1 MLTQPGCKARQR
13 RLLKWMEKE
22 QWDLFM
28 TSDYRTVY
36 YFTGLLGSKDFPTL
50 FLQSSD
56 GKTCL
61 VANTQGTGFCDEQVS
76 LETYSVERS
85 IDMPAHDAARL
96 LKELLKSLQPVQRC
110 AVERGTTAGLYEQIV
125 IDGFP
130 GMQLLDASRVLL
142 ALRKRKEEDEIAG
155 VKESLKYCAVAYQAA
170 RDIIAPGLTEIDVYN
185 AMLGA
190 ITRAAGTSI
199 AFAGDFACGE
209 RGIKEGGAPTSR
221 KIQNGD
227 LYILDIFPAVDLY
240 FADTCRTFAVGEP
253 TDLQQEGWQLVMDAV
268 RLAESLV
275 KPGVSARSVYSGV
288 KEFLDCHPLSEK
300 SFWHHAGHGLGHRGH
315 EAPRIIPGTDDVF
328 EEGDVFTLEPG
339 IYTQALQGGI
349 RLEDNYVLRAGGPE
363 DLFNFPWSL

>member
-1 MLTQPGCKARQR
+1 VLTQAGCKARQR

-50 FLQSSD
+50 FLQGSD

-61 VANTQGTGFCDEQVS
+61 IASTKGPGVCDEQVL

-85 IDMPAHDAARL
+85 IDRPAHDAARL
-96 LKELLKSLQPVQRC
+96 LKELLKSFQPVKRC

-125 IDGFP
+125 TDGFP
-130 GMQLLDASRVLL
+130 GIELLDASRVLL

-155 VKESLKYCAVAYQAA
+155 VKESLKYCAVGYQAA

-185 AMLGA
+185 AMQAA
-190 ITRAAGTSI
+190 ITRAVGTTI
-199 AFAGDFACGE
+199 TFAGDFACGE
-209 RGIKEGGAPTSR
+209 RGIKEGGPPTSR

-253 TDLQQEGWQLVMDAV
+253 TDLQQQAWQLVMDGV

-275 KPGVSARSVYSGV
+275 KPGVSARSVYSRV
-288 KEFLDCHPLSEK
+288 KEFLDSHPLSEK
-300 SFWHHAGHGLGHRGH
+300 SFWHHLGHGLGHRGH
-315 EAPRIIPGTDDVF
+315 EAPRIIPGTGDVF
-328 EEGDVFTLEPG
+328 DERDVFTLEPG
-339 IYTQALQGGI
+339 IYTKALQGGI

-363 DLFNFPWSL
+363 DLFDFPWSL

>member
-1 MLTQPGCKARQR
+1 MLTQPGCKARQN
-13 RLLKWMEKE
+13 RLTEWMDKE
-22 QWDLFM
+22 RWDLFM

-36 YFTGLLGSKDFPTL
+36 YFTGLLGSKEFPTL
-50 FLQSSD
+50 FLQGSD

-61 VANTQGTGFCDEQVS
+61 VANTQGQGFCDEQVL

-85 IDMPAHDAARL
+85 IDMPAHDAAGL
-96 LKELLKSLQPVQRC
+96 LKELLKSFQQLKRC

-125 IDGFP
+125 TDGCP
-130 GMQLLDASRVLL
+130 GVQFLDATKALL

-155 VKESLKYCAVAYQAA
+155 VKESLKHCAVAYQAA

-185 AMLGA
+185 AMQGA

-199 AFAGDFACGE
+199 TFAGDFACGE
-209 RGIKEGGAPTSR
+209 RGIKEGGPPTSR
-221 KIQNGD
+221 KIKNGD

-253 TDLQQEGWQLVMDAV
+253 TGLQQQAWQLVMDAV

-275 KPGVSARSVYSGV
+275 KPGVSARSVYSRV
-288 KEFLDCHPLSEK
+288 KEFLDSHPLSEK
-300 SFWHHAGHGLGHRGH
+300 SFWHHAGHGIGHRGH

-339 IYTQALQGGI
+339 IYTKALQGGI
-349 RLEDNYVLRAGGPE
+349 RLEDNYVLRARGPE
-363 DLFNFPWSL
+363 DLFDFPWSL

>member
-1 MLTQPGCKARQR
+1 
-13 RLLKWMEKE
+13 MEKE
-22 QWDLFM
+22 QWDIFM

-36 YFTGLLGSKDFPTL
+36 YFTGMLGSKDFPTL
-50 FLQSSD
+50 FVQD
-56 GKTCL
+56 CEGKTFL
-61 VANTQGTGFCDEQVS
+61 IANTKGTGSCGEQVL

-85 IDMPAHDAARL
+85 IDTPAHDAARILKDL
-96 LKELLKSLQPVQRC
+96 LKGLQPAKRC
-110 AVERGTTAGLYEQIV
+110 AVERGTTAGLYEQIAA
-125 IDGFP
+125 DGFA
-130 GMQLLDASRVLL
+130 GSELLDATSVLL

-185 AMLGA
+185 AMQAA
-190 ITRAAGTSI
+190 ITQAAGTTI
-199 AFAGDFACGE
+199 TFAGDFACGE
-209 RGIKEGGAPTSR
+209 RGIKEGGPPTSR

-253 TDLQQEGWQLVMDAV
+253 TEIQQQAWQLVMDAV

-275 KPGVSARSVYSGV
+275 KPGVPARSVYSHV
-288 KEFLDCHPLSEK
+288 KEFLDSQPLSEK

-315 EAPRIIPGTDDVF
+315 EAPRLIPGTDDIF

-339 IYTQALQGGI
+339 IYTKALQGGI

-363 DLFNFPWSL
+363 DLFSFPWSL